1 MEHIDVGKLVKAQAR
16 KREERRRGGWCGGAG
31 RSPPRPATAAT
42 IDVCRSGRER
52 ASARVGDAGPPHHR
66 QPPPPPVSQG
76 LHDGHDAAAD
86 ALILD
91 EDKVVDALEPM
102 LAAGGAGVD
111 HHGSDFFPERF
122 FDLILVLTTDTAT
135 LWDRLAAR
143 GYAEAKVRENVQCEI
158 MRVCADEAIAA
169 YPAAAV
175 TVAPSDTVEDMEAN
189 VDAAVEWA
197 GAWSKREGG

>member
-1 MEHIDVGKLVKAQAR
+1 M
-16 KREERRRGGWCGGAG
+16 
-31 RSPPRPATAAT
+31 
-42 IDVCRSGRER
+42 
-52 ASARVGDAGPPHHR
+52 
-66 QPPPPPVSQG
+66 
-76 LHDGHDAAAD
+76 
-86 ALILD
+86 
-91 EDKVVDALEPM
+91 VDALEPM
-102 LAAGGAGVD
+102 LAAGGAVVD